1 VVALVFATLVAL
13 DLMGAS
19 MLGLD
24 SVKVPGFA
32 LSQDLLPLA
41 KLEFVRYSR
50 SAIDL
55 LKWKLLSIA
64 LVLVGPLLLIG

>member
-19 MLGLD
+19 ALGLD
-24 SVKVPGFA
+24 SVKV
-32 LSQDLLPLA
+32 
-41 KLEFVRYSR
+41 R

>member
-1 VVALVFATLVAL
+1 MVALVFATLVAL

-19 MLGLD
+19 ALGLD